1 MKDSDKVKMF
11 LNIGG
16 QQLSVTVPATRQE
29 FIRRV
34 ETGISELYNKWRK
47 QFPAR
52 TDHEILAMV
61 AYQYANYYAIL
72 SDEIAEATQKA
83 GDCLKIA
90 RRDNLNDHSFNSQG
104 DIDGQSAR

>member
-16 QQLSVTVPATRQE
+16 QQLSVTVPASRQE

-61 AYQYANYYAIL
+61 AYQYANYYALL
-72 SDEIAEATQKA
+72 SDQLDEASQKA
-83 GDCLKIA
+83 EECLKTA
-90 RRDNLNDHSFNSQG
+90 QRDNFKNHSFNSQG
-104 DIDGQSAR
+104 DVD

>member
-1 MKDSDKVKMF
+1 MKDSDKIKMF

-16 QQLSVTVPATRQE
+16 QQLSVTVPAARQE

-61 AYQYANYYAIL
+61 AYQYANYYAQL
-72 SDEIAEATQKA
+72 SDQMEEASRQAEE
-83 GDCLKIA
+83 CLELA
-90 RRDNLNDHSFNSQG
+90 LRDNQNDHSFTSQG
-104 DIDGQSAR
+104 DVDKQPTE